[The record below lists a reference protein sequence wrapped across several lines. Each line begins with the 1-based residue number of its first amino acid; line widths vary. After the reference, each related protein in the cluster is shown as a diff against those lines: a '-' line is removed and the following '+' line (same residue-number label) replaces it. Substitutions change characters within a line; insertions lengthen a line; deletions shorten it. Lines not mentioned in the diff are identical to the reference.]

1 MNVVRSALL
10 FSLGVGSCIAYEVA
24 NAESALIGISG
35 TITYKVALTNQHIPD
50 RLLKFDFQTSA
61 SEWRAKIVELKG
73 NRLPGSIVPL
83 FEYHHWITNLNV
95 NCVHFDPSSM
105 PAPRASRHPGSSKQ
119 QPKLFTVDS
128 EVYEQQFPFWDD
140 WGLTALWLTFKSG
153 DYFRNSPAIPGT
165 LYTMDKESELPLIR
179 KYSLVQS
186 PTTGIV
192 SGLKEFSVLFSTV
205 FTNHFQS
212 LPLFEFHINSFDK
225 TTFGEMPQ
233 MSETIFSRPLNGD
246 SRSPQFEPIVVIE
259 VRAKSWLALDKFTI
273 DDYEDESSFTTA
285 IKDYRIRTKEGKP
298 ISYWSTN
305 GFPSAN
311 DPRLARYNEKYTR
324 LQKSLADAKTKGN
337 SHKPKAAVIIVL
349 LFLSL
354 GFGVFLYLGR
364 GSR

>member
-1 MNVVRSALL
+1 
-10 FSLGVGSCIAYEVA
+10 
-24 NAESALIGISG
+24 
-35 TITYKVALTNQHIPD
+35 
-50 RLLKFDFQTSA
+50 
-61 SEWRAKIVELKG
+61 
-73 NRLPGSIVPL
+73 
-83 FEYHHWITNLNV
+83 
-95 NCVHFDPSSM
+95 
-105 PAPRASRHPGSSKQ
+105 
-119 QPKLFTVDS
+119 
-128 EVYEQQFPFWDD
+128 
-140 WGLTALWLTFKSG
+140 
-153 DYFRNSPAIPGT
+153 
-165 LYTMDKESELPLIR
+165 
-179 KYSLVQS
+179 
-186 PTTGIV
+186 
-192 SGLKEFSVLFSTV
+192 
-205 FTNHFQS
+205 
-212 LPLFEFHINSFDK
+212 
-225 TTFGEMPQ
+225 
-233 MSETIFSRPLNGD
+233 
-246 SRSPQFEPIVVIE
+246 VVIE